1 MLPKLPG
8 GGAREMVGHVCKTAS
23 ALDCRADWREQ
34 QDLSNDCRSHASIG
48 GGFVAFENG
57 EGVRFVGD
65 RVAPN
70 WSGEFGNSSGGT
82 FARVFIFGAWRIPTA
97 FLAAADAFL
106 VSAFVNMVSEACFT
120 GKPVYVLPLEGGG
133 GSKFDG
139 STTDADAG
147 HTRTFVGELETGT
160 RWLDQ
165 QGVPRVRYCS
175 SRWRRTT
182 QVK

>member
-1 MLPKLPG
+1 
-8 GGAREMVGHVCKTAS
+8 MVGLVCKTAS

-34 QDLSNDCRSHASIG
+34 QDLSNDRRSHASIG

-70 WSGEFGNSSGGT
+70 RRSEPGNSFWDGSGEN
-82 FARVFIFGAWRIPTA
+82 PYHA

-106 VSAFVNMVSEACFT
+106 VSADSVNMVSEACFT

-133 GSKFDG
+133 GSKFERFHNEMR
-139 STTDADAG
+139 DAG
-147 HTRTFVGELETGT
+147 HTRTFVGELEDWHPD
-160 RWLDQ
+160 RLDQ
-165 QGVPRVRYCS
+165 TSYAAREITARLGGGGS
-175 SRWRRTT
+175 T